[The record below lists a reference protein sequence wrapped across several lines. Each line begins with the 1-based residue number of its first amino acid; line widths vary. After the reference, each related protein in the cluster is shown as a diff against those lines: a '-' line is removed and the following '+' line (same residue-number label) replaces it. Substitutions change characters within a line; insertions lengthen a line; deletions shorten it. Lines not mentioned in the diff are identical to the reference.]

1 MSVTATLTHLAVLP
15 YADLTLLSVN
25 AITGIV
31 WALILSIFFLNERL
45 IVKYDIPALI
55 LIVGGCL
62 TIVLLSNKE
71 MVDFDADTI
80 TAMLFSVKTLAYLS
94 FCCVI
99 IVIDYV
105 VLNYVLKLLRD
116 FELDATKYDQ
126 K

>member
-116 FELDATKYDQ
+116 FEVDATKYDQ